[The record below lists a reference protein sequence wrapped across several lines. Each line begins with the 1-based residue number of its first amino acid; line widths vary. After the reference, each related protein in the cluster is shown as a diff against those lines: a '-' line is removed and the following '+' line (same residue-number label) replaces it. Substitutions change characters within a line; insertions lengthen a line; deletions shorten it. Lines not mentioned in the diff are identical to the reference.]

1 MISAAQRASK
11 VQRTFDRR
19 NATALIGLG
28 ALFAG
33 RARGQVVEFTTS
45 SRLTPLAEQPYTPPS
60 SLTMVAI
67 ISRRM
72 TAPVRIDGRGP
83 FPFIVDTGANQSVVS
98 EELARQLRLPA
109 GPSAPLN
116 GVAGIQIVPTTVAT
130 LEIGDSVRDGVTL
143 SLLPAAGIGAAGMLG
158 LDGLEDKRI
167 TLDFRGE
174 TLRIESAG
182 RLFRNPAE
190 IAIKAR
196 RRNGQL
202 TLIDADLDGIP
213 ITAFLDS
220 GAQNTIGN
228 LALLSRAERRA
239 ERRWV
244 KIPILSATGQTI
256 SAELADLPHL
266 RVGGLRLPNWPVAFA
281 DLHTFRMWNLT
292 DKPAILLGIDV
303 LSRFETVCLDFARNE
318 VRFRLPRV

>member
-1 MISAAQRASK
+1 
-11 VQRTFDRR
+11 
-19 NATALIGLG
+19 
-28 ALFAG
+28 
-33 RARGQVVEFTTS
+33 
-45 SRLTPLAEQPYTPPS
+45 
-60 SLTMVAI
+60 MVAI

-72 TAPVRIDGRGP
+72 TAPVRVDGRGP

-98 EELARQLRLPA
+98 EELARRLHLPA

-116 GVAGIQIVPTTVAT
+116 GVAGIQIAPTTVAT
-130 LEIGDSVRDGVTL
+130 LEIGGSVPRGRDLVA
-143 SLLPAAGIGAAGMLG
+143 PAGGRHRRRRDARARWSRRQADHAG
-158 LDGLEDKRI
+158 
-167 TLDFRGE
+167 FRGE

-190 IAIKAR
+190 IALKAR

-256 SAELADLPHL
+256 SAEMADLPHL